1 MKLYD
6 YIENP
11 IIQFLVCKDF
21 MPKAMFPGSNI
32 CFMAN
37 MDSVSK
43 DSVTY

>member
-11 IIQFLVCKDF
+11 IQFLVCKDF
-21 MPKAMFPGSNI
+21 MPKAVFPGNI